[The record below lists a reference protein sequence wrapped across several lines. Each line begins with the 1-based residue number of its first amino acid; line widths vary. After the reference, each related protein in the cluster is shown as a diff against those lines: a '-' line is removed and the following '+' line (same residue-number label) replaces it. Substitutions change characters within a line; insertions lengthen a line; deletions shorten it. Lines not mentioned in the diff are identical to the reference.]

1 MLKMIRTMGIDGF
14 GRNGGFFLRAAIEK
28 GTPVVAVNDPVIPL
42 DYMVSMFKYDS
53 AHGKIKNEVCEN
65 GQSLYVNGN
74 KITVFNGRDPANID
88 WSSAGAEYV
97 VRSTEVVAITDKAF
111 ARTKERAK
119 DEDISAPSAVAPM
132 FCDGNQPFDAKAKI
146 QLSKTLESVKIFL

>member
-1 MLKMIRTMGIDGF
+1 MLKMIKTMVIDEFGRIDG
-14 GRNGGFFLRAAIEK
+14 LVLKTAIEK
-28 GTPVVAVNDPVIPL
+28 GAIVIAENYPVIPIN
-42 DYMVSMFKYDS
+42 YMVYMFKYDS
-53 AHGKIKNEVCEN
+53 VNDNIKNKVCEIE
-65 GQSLYVNGN
+65 QSLYANGN
-74 KITVFNGRDPANID
+74 KITVFDGRDPVKID
-88 WSSAGAEYV
+88 WSSAD
-97 VRSTEVVAITDKAF
+97 RAF